1 MARDILELLLNEE
14 FEDMVEAV
22 TQDNSIGSKI
32 DAIDDKGNVLFPI
45 GASLSWGDIVE
56 IFESPFSE
64 YSGLKVNS
72 EDNFINYDYLYN
84 EVNDSVKRI
93 KCSPAKAIQIL
104 QGVIPEAKK
113 DLMGA
118 LWIDETKP
126 NWVLNP
132 LHPLVAYG
140 IMNGMY
146 ELPKE
151 VTMLL
156 FLYKDGSS
164 NFNKINDEYVDAMK
178 SLFGAELKI
187 IDKTLGFDIES
198 QIQVRGTQRDFD
210 NIYAPSMTSAY
221 VEYNSSMPR
230 GLLTIVPV
238 QSITKGEILPYY
250 GNAIVSEGGVG
261 MNLPGTISGNIKYGF
276 YNGRDREGVCTG
288 DYSNRSV
295 TGWRTLN
302 RLNVNSTWYSE
313 YVNRDFKS
321 IALAAIELSH
331 SIYSTPTD
339 STEEEEGG
347 ADE

>member
-1 MARDILELLLNEE
+1 
-14 FEDMVEAV
+14 
-22 TQDNSIGSKI
+22 
-32 DAIDDKGNVLFPI
+32 
-45 GASLSWGDIVE
+45 
-56 IFESPFSE
+56 
-64 YSGLKVNS
+64 
-72 EDNFINYDYLYN
+72 
-84 EVNDSVKRI
+84 
-93 KCSPAKAIQIL
+93 
-104 QGVIPEAKK
+104 
-113 DLMGA
+113 MGA

-156 FLYKDGSS
+156 FLYKNGSS
-164 NFNKINDEYVDAMK
+164 NFNKIRDEYVDAMK

-187 IDKTLGFDIES
+187 IDKTLNFDIES
-198 QIQVRGTQRDFD
+198 QIQVRVTQKDFD

-221 VEYNSSMPR
+221 VEYNSTMPR
-230 GLLTIVPV
+230 GLMAIVPV

-288 DYSNRSV
+288 DYSNRSIV
-295 TGWRTLN
+295 GWRTLN
-302 RLNVNSTWYSE
+302 RLNINSTWYSE
-313 YVNRDFKS
+313 HINRNFKS
-321 IALAAIELSH
+321 IALAAIELSY
-331 SIYSTPTD
+331 SIYST
-339 STEEEEGG
+339 EEGG
-347 ADE
+347 IDE